1 MDLTIRPGAA
11 LQDATQV
18 DTIVNQIKEDM
29 RTLNDV
35 ITSTIP
41 SGIQTKWAEEL
52 LSSWVHY
59 YSSEIDSALEELAEN
74 ATNLRVAVEKVLQY
88 SNEEL

>member
-41 SGIQTKWAEEL
+41 TGIQTRWAEEL
-52 LSSWVHY
+52 LNSWTHY
-59 YSSEIDSALEELAEN
+59 YNSEIDSALEEMVES